1 MSSNKLLLVILF
13 LSIALLVSLF
23 LAYKAYRRSRV
34 FEGFFSALLLDPYQL
49 EAFPTDVNQGQV
61 NDSDQKTVVFFG
73 DSRAA
78 HWPFPDIQGNYLFL
92 NRGIEAQSS
101 VLAAGRW
108 AHHVAP
114 LEPDILVVQVG
125 VNDLRLVAEYPA
137 RRETIVE
144 NSKANIQQIVSDS
157 VELGTT
163 VILTTIFPLGRPPFD
178 RRGGGAAESVTMAVD
193 EVNAYLSSL
202 AGEKVIILDSGS
214 ILAGDNG
221 QVRPEYSDDY
231 LHINEAG
238 YEALNQELSR
248 ILNKPRRLD

>member
-1 MSSNKLLLVILF
+1 MPINKLLLVIF
-13 LSIALLVSLF
+13 FFSIALLVSLF
-23 LAYKAYRRSRV
+23 LVYKAYRRNRI
-34 FEGFFSALLLDPYQL
+34 FEQFFSALLLDPYQL
-49 EAFPTDVNQGQV
+49 ETFPIDVNQVRV
-61 NDSDQKTVVFFG
+61 NISGQKTVVFFG

-78 HWPFPDIQGNYLFL
+78 HWPFPEIEGNYLFL

-108 AHHVAP
+108 AYHVAP
-114 LEPDILVVQVG
+114 LQPDVLVIQVG

-157 VELGTT
+157 VELGTR
-163 VILTTIFPLGRPPFD
+163 VILTTVFPLGRPPFD
-178 RRGGGAAESVTMAVD
+178 RRGGGAAESVATAVD

-202 AGEKVIILDSGS
+202 ASEKVIVLNTGS

-238 YEALNQELSR
+238 YKALNQELAR
-248 ILNKPRRLD
+248 ILSEPKPLD